1 MLTWKEVTRRPS
13 VREGSPMHT
22 GDSRLGRK
30 SAPSDMQGIT
40 CRPSVM
46 EGSSMHTGYSRH
58 GNKSR
63 PSGRKS
69 HARKHHI
76 TPIARLSCSH
86 GRKSHVAP
94 LSWKEVPCTLATPD
108 MEGSLIHLTC
118 KEVQCELAQSASLT
132 PTLPCLKR
140 PHVMANLRS
149 QHCGTPLAT
158 LHHSSPHNLAPSAH
172 IYWHPLFSL

>member
-108 MEGSLIHLTC
+108 MEISLAHLEGSPMHASITSHQSPVCHAHMEGSHTSPLCHGRKSHARWRLPTW
-118 KEVQCELAQSASLT
+118 KEV
-132 PTLPCLKR
+132 
-140 PHVMANLRS
+140 
-149 QHCGTPLAT
+149 
-158 LHHSSPHNLAPSAH
+158 
-172 IYWHPLFSL
+172 

>member
-22 GDSRLGRK
+22 LATPDL
-30 SAPSDMQGIT
+30 
-40 CRPSVM
+40 
-46 EGSSMHTGYSRH
+46 EGSLLHLTC
-58 GNKSR
+58 KE
-63 PSGRKS
+63 S
-69 HARKHHI
+69 HVAPLSWKEVPCTLATPDMEISLAHLEGSPMHHI

-158 LHHSSPHNLAPSAH
+158 LHHSSPHNLASSAH